1 MLQFDVNENLKNLTE
16 EERAEILK
24 EFNKVFNKM
33 LPDSKSLNYLYSL
46 FTEIIDP
53 TFTGKCSRCKRRIL
67 SYWQQRLKSWK
78 MI

>member
-1 MLQFDVNENLKNLTE
+1 MIKYFLNKNLKNLTE
-16 EERAEILK
+16 EERAEILIA
-24 EFNKVFNKM
+24 FNNVFNKM

>member
-1 MLQFDVNENLKNLTE
+1 MLQFDVNKNLKNLTE
-16 EERAEILK
+16 EERAEILIA
-24 EFNKVFNKM
+24 FNNVFNKM